1 MVYDLHDFVIVVYNN
16 RALRTLYRSIEV
28 FSSFLAMAGV
38 EYQYEYQYGE
48 LCMWRLGLKGLT
60 LARLFM
66 V

>member
-16 RALRTLYRSIEV
+16 RAFRTLYRPIEV

-48 LCMWRLGLKGLT
+48 FVCGVWGLKG
-60 LARLFM
+60 
-66 V
+66 